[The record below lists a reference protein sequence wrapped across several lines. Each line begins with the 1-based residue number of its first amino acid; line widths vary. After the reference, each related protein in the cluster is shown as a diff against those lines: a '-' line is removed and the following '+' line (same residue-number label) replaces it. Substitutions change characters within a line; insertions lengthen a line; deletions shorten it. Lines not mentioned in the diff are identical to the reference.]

1 MSVRKHRWVTKNGE
15 EREAWLA
22 DFSDGAGVRHVKFFK
37 TKAAAKA
44 HCEKVGVDKRAG
56 IYTAPTKITVKQA
69 AEDWIR
75 FVKGEKRE
83 AATIAEYRNLVDR
96 HIVPRL
102 GATKLSSLTHARVQ
116 KFRDEL
122 LDRDNGGVVSR
133 RLARRVLGGL
143 KAILKDARRRGN
155 VAQNVALD
163 VNVELSKRDRA
174 KLKIGVDV
182 PTAEEIGRVLRAA
195 PDGRARALIM
205 VAAFAGLRASELRG
219 LRWQDVDL
227 RTDRAVVHV
236 RQRADR
242 YNKIGRPK
250 SEAGERAVPMPNL
263 VANTLRQWQLESTHK
278 RDEDFVFGTRNGKS
292 DVLSNIV
299 RRAWLPAQIKA
310 SVVDAN
316 GKAKYGG
323 LHCLRHFFASWCINR
338 RKDGGLELPIK
349 VVQGPARPRQHSNDG
364 GSLRPSVPAQR

>member
-69 AEDWIR
+69 AEDWIK

-83 AATIAEYRNLVDR
+83 PATIAEYRILVDR

-122 LDRDNGGVVSR
+122 LDRDNGGASR
-133 RLARRVLGGL
+133 LLARRVLGGL
-143 KAILKDARRRGN
+143 KAILKDAKRRGN

-163 VNVELSKRDRA
+163 VNVGLSTRDKP
-174 KLKIGVDV
+174 KLKIGIDV
-182 PTAEEIGRVLRAA
+182 PTREEIGRMLHAA
-195 PDGRARALIM
+195 SDGRARALIIL
-205 VAAFAGLRASELRG
+205 AAFSGLRASEL
-219 LRWQDVDL
+219 
-227 RTDRAVVHV
+227 
-236 RQRADR
+236 
-242 YNKIGRPK
+242 
-250 SEAGERAVPMPNL
+250 
-263 VANTLRQWQLESTHK
+263 
-278 RDEDFVFGTRNGKS
+278 
-292 DVLSNIV
+292 
-299 RRAWLPAQIKA
+299 
-310 SVVDAN
+310 
-316 GKAKYGG
+316 
-323 LHCLRHFFASWCINR
+323 
-338 RKDGGLELPIK
+338 
-349 VVQGPARPRQHSNDG
+349 
-364 GSLRPSVPAQR
+364 